1 MTNFREQDLMVNGT
15 YQNDFAGQLAFAIS
29 KRSQQGAAG
38 IGTFELRA
46 GKPFECRKL
55 LTYRTVNMTDQVFN
69 LACDMHKSGITV
81 DPNIWTACMCNADF
95 QRLDPVTFAFMSG
108 FRATYA
114 AEKLGDSLKD
124 YFKTGKVSFLVDRSL
139 DNRMLKN

>member
-1 MTNFREQDLMVNGT
+1 MTIFQEEQLMINGA

-29 KRSQQGAAG
+29 QRSQKGTAG

-55 LTYRTVNMTDQVFN
+55 VTYRNINMTDQVFN
-69 LACDMHKSGITV
+69 LACDMHKSGVTV
-81 DPNIWTACMCNADF
+81 DPNIWAACMCNADF
-95 QRLDPVTFAFMSG
+95 QRISPVTFAFISG
-108 FRATYA
+108 FRASYA
-114 AEKLGDSLKD
+114 AEKLGNSLKD